1 MRGALSWAAGFLPVL
16 SSVRREQAA
25 IARRW
30 SNALDRDPGLARDLI
45 RLGGVLTQGPR
56 RFEDGVEAPIFED
69 TVSLAR
75 REGRRELAVE
85 LLAAGSIDE
94 ETLRRLA
101 NEEEGYR

>member
-1 MRGALSWAAGFLPVL
+1 MRGALKWAQGFLPVL
-16 SSVRREQAA
+16 SAERREQAA
-25 IARRW
+25 VARRW
-30 SNALDRDPGLARDLI
+30 SNAMDREPGLATDLI

-56 RFEDGVEAPIFED
+56 RFEGGVEVPIFED

-101 NEEEGYR
+101 NEEDGYR